1 MPDSSTNVR
10 KHPDSKQSRG
20 RKPEAKTNMIMK
32 SQRPKQNSTQ
42 RGNPALE
49 LIDMITP
56 ANERR
61 TDAHAA
67 LARMKRLEAE
77 RRGEMV
83 SVRIPGPGNTL
94 MLATPGRAA
103 EICEKLPG
111 ASIESS
117 NP

>member
-1 MPDSSTNVR
+1 MR
-10 KHPDSKQSRG
+10 K
-20 RKPEAKTNMIMK
+20 
-32 SQRPKQNSTQ
+32 QRPKQNSAQ
-42 RGNPALE
+42 RGNPAIE
-49 LIDMITP
+49 HIDMITP

-61 TDAHAA
+61 DDSHAA

-103 EICEKLPG
+103 EICEKTPG
-111 ASIESS
+111 AFIESS